1 MIIPRLVQNFSGN
14 RAILLGLCGHSQ
26 DPVETMLVKLGIS
39 VEDLPLTD
47 EALKALLP
55 SLDPDRDVLFVDG
68 DSGIAAIMPIAA
80 ADRYS
85 LVPVIALVGVEAPS
99 RLKALINL
107 GVTAFIKKPVQASGV
122 YSALFLGINQ
132 HRISRSLKE
141 AVQEYEKRKRGR
153 KWLVKAIISLMRLGI
168 DEDSAYA
175 HLRREAMRAQKS
187 VEAYSEQLLQANME
201 LKSEGADSVAASS
214 LTEEERERIVK

>member
-1 MIIPRLVQNFSGN
+1 MINSRLVQNFSGN

-26 DPVETMLVKLGIS
+26 GPVETMLVKLGLS
-39 VEDLPLTD
+39 VEATQLNDD
-47 EALKALLP
+47 ALKALLP

-68 DSGIAAIMPIAA
+68 DSDIASIMPIAT

-85 LVPVIALVGVEAPS
+85 LIPIIALVGVEAPS

-122 YSALFLGINQ
+122 YSALFLGVNQ
-132 HRISRSLKE
+132 YRISRSLKE

-153 KWLVKAIISLMRLGI
+153 KWLVKAIIKLTRLGI

-175 HLRREAMRAQKS
+175 HLRREAMRAQKT

-201 LKSEGADSVAASS
+201 LKNAGADTDSVPS